1 MSKLRTKQI
10 LDFVTDVQAGMEN
23 YLTTAASNADA
34 AVLSSAKSYA
44 DQAEADGLADA
55 KAYTD
60 ARELVIEGEY
70 AAADSVVLSS
80 AKAYADDAESD
91 AISSA
96 KSYTDTRETAIGTAY
111 ANADSVVLSS
121 AKSYAD
127 QAEADA
133 LSDAKVYS
141 DIQKGRIDIL
151 LENSDTTLDTFK
163 EISDFLGAL
172 DTTDISGLSA
182 MISTGYSK
190 TLSSANS
197 YADQAEADAL
207 SDAKAYTDARELV
220 IEGEYATADSV
231 VLSSA
236 VVLDAA
242 ILSDAKVYAD
252 GLVGGVDYR
261 ELEAINVTATTF
273 ETTELF
279 DMSVDAEVDVFI
291 NGLQIH
297 RYDAEVKE
305 GEKEGEKHGWRFAG
319 AGNKFEIVAL
329 GYTLDNVDHV
339 IVSGKLA

>member
-34 AVLSSAKSYA
+34 VVLSSAKSYA
-44 DQAEADGLADA
+44 DQAEADGLA
-55 KAYTD
+55 
-60 ARELVIEGEY
+60 
-70 AAADSVVLSS
+70 
-80 AKAYADDAESD
+80 
-91 AISSA
+91 
-96 KSYTDTRETAIGTAY
+96 
-111 ANADSVVLSS
+111 
-121 AKSYAD
+121 
-127 QAEADA
+127 
-133 LSDAKVYS
+133 
-141 DIQKGRIDIL
+141 
-151 LENSDTTLDTFK
+151 
-163 EISDFLGAL
+163 
-172 DTTDISGLSA
+172 
-182 MISTGYSK
+182 
-190 TLSSANS
+190 
-197 YADQAEADAL
+197 
-207 SDAKAYTDARELV
+207 DAKAYTDARELV

-339 IVSGKLA
+339 IVSGKLS